1 MAKEGKLYMKDDTK
15 KKVTENRKKKEVIV
29 AELTTKAKKAKALV
43 FTNYEGMTHRQLEEL
58 KKGLHAADA
67 ELAISKNT
75 LLKIALAESGFADAA
90 KDQAFEKPTAT
101 LYTYGDPVLALKEL
115 AKSIKAL
122 KLPSIKFGIFEG
134 KVLTDQE
141 VTKLAT
147 LPSREVLLGQLVGGL
162 KSPIYGLHRA
172 LNWNL
177 QKFVMTLK
185 AIEKSKGS
193 N

>member
-1 MAKEGKLYMKDDTK
+1 MKDDTTP
-15 KKVTENRKKKEVIV
+15 KVSANRQKKEVIV
-29 AELTTKAKKAKALV
+29 AEIAEKAKKAKAVV

-58 KKGLHAADA
+58 KKGLKTADA

-75 LLKIALAESGFADAA
+75 LLKIALKESGFADAA
-90 KDQAFEKPTAT
+90 ADQAFEKPTAT

-134 KVLTDQE
+134 RVLSDIE

-177 QKFVMTLK
+177 QKLVLTLN
-185 AIEKSKGS
+185 AIQKTKQT
-193 N
+193 

>member
-1 MAKEGKLYMKDDTK
+1 MKDEA
-15 KKVTENRKKKEVIV
+15 KKVTDNRKKKEAIV
-29 AELTTKAKKAKALV
+29 AEITEKAKRAKAVV

-75 LLKIALAESGFADAA
+75 LLKIALADSGFADAA
-90 KDQAFEKPTAT
+90 KDQSFEKPTAT

-122 KLPSIKFGIFEG
+122 KLPAIKFGIFSAQGGSASGREG
-134 KVLTDQE
+134 RIYNADQIM
-141 VTKLAT
+141 KLAT
-147 LPSREVLLGQLVGGL
+147 LPSREVLLAQLVGGL

-185 AIEKSKGS
+185 AIETKKA
-193 N
+193 

>member
-1 MAKEGKLYMKDDTK
+1 MKDETTK
-15 KKVTENRKKKEVIV
+15 KVSDNRRKKEAIV
-29 AELTTKAKKAKALV
+29 AEIVTKAKRAKAV
-43 FTNYEGMTHRQLEEL
+43 IFTNYEGMTHRQLEEL
-58 KKGLHAADA
+58 KKGLRSADA

-75 LLKIALAESGFADAA
+75 LLKIALKDSGFADAA

-115 AKSIKAL
+115 AKSIKTL
-122 KLPSIKFGIFEG
+122 KLPAIKFGIFEG
-134 KVLTDQE
+134 RVLSDAE

-162 KSPIYGLHRA
+162 KSPIYALHRA

-185 AIEKSKGS
+185 SIEQQKAKS
-193 N
+193 

>member
-1 MAKEGKLYMKDDTK
+1 MKDDTT
-15 KKVTENRKKKEVIV
+15 KKVTENRKKKEAIV
-29 AELTTKAKKAKALV
+29 AEIADKAKRAKAVV

-58 KKGLHAADA
+58 KKGLKTADA

-75 LLKIALAESGFADAA
+75 LLKIALKESGFADAA
-90 KDQAFEKPTAT
+90 SNQAFEKPTAT

-115 AKSIKAL
+115 AKSIKTL

-134 KVLTDQE
+134 RVLSDAE

-147 LPSREVLLGQLVGGL
+147 LPSREVLLAQLVGGL
-162 KSPIYGLHRA
+162 KSPLYGLHRA

-185 AIEKSKGS
+185 AIESKKQ
-193 N
+193 

>member
-1 MAKEGKLYMKDDTK
+1 MKDDTT
-15 KKVTENRKKKEVIV
+15 KKVSDNRKKKEAIV
-29 AELTTKAKKAKALV
+29 AEIADKAKKAKAVV

-58 KKGLHAADA
+58 KKGLRAADA

-75 LLKIALAESGFADAA
+75 LLKIALKESGFADAA
-90 KDQAFEKPTAT
+90 SDQSFEKPTAT

-115 AKSIKAL
+115 AKSIKTL

-134 KVLTDQE
+134 RVLSNAE

-185 AIEKSKGS
+185 AIESKKQ
-193 N
+193 

>member
-1 MAKEGKLYMKDDTK
+1 MKDDTT
-15 KKVTENRKKKEVIV
+15 KKVTDNRKKKEGIV
-29 AELTTKAKKAKALV
+29 AEIVDKAKRAKAVV

-58 KKGLHAADA
+58 KKGLRTADA

-75 LLKIALAESGFADAA
+75 LLKIALEQSGYSLQTTAVDGSPLAV
-90 KDQAFEKPTAT
+90 DLEKPTAT

-115 AKSIKAL
+115 AKSIKTL
-122 KLPSIKFGIFEG
+122 KLPSIKFGIVDG
-134 KVLTDQE
+134 QVLSEAD

-147 LPSREVLLGQLVGGL
+147 LPSREVLLGQLVGTL
-162 KSPIYGLHRA
+162 KSPIYNLHRA

-185 AIEKSKGS
+185 AIEARK